1 MRVRERDVSEVD
13 AVHRLSVGPHCDIDV
28 ESGIHETQRRVVV
41 DSDPVPLGMIRE
53 VDEDHQGWPGGL
65 TINFR
70 FECCNP
76 VDNHHHTAGQ
86 KSMDNSPTAATSTSL
101 RAAAVPAVRS
111 STTTGNR
118 APRPCRS
125 TSPTTTPTLVA
136 PPTSASSGHLA
147 PTAHNSLMTAV
158 AATKADQT
166 LTLTEAVTSDSAVSS
181 APADASSIDIAGS
194 EFITQEPF
202 VNGGDDVHQL
212 ADHNGPNVI
221 TFTGPASNIWV
232 AMWIDSHTKRIAKET
247 IVDPGHRI
255 EHTLT
260 YPT

>member
-1 MRVRERDVSEVD
+1 
-13 AVHRLSVGPHCDIDV
+13 
-28 ESGIHETQRRVVV
+28 
-41 DSDPVPLGMIRE
+41 
-53 VDEDHQGWPGGL
+53 
-65 TINFR
+65 
-70 FECCNP
+70 
-76 VDNHHHTAGQ
+76 
-86 KSMDNSPTAATSTSL
+86 
-101 RAAAVPAVRS
+101 
-111 STTTGNR
+111 
-118 APRPCRS
+118 
-125 TSPTTTPTLVA
+125 
-136 PPTSASSGHLA
+136 
-147 PTAHNSLMTAV
+147 MTAV

-232 AMWIDSHTKRIAKET
+232 EMWIDSHTQRIAKET
-247 IVDPGHRI
+247 IVDLGHRI

>member
-1 MRVRERDVSEVD
+1 
-13 AVHRLSVGPHCDIDV
+13 
-28 ESGIHETQRRVVV
+28 
-41 DSDPVPLGMIRE
+41 
-53 VDEDHQGWPGGL
+53 
-65 TINFR
+65 
-70 FECCNP
+70 
-76 VDNHHHTAGQ
+76 
-86 KSMDNSPTAATSTSL
+86 
-101 RAAAVPAVRS
+101 
-111 STTTGNR
+111 
-118 APRPCRS
+118 
-125 TSPTTTPTLVA
+125 
-136 PPTSASSGHLA
+136 
-147 PTAHNSLMTAV
+147 MTAV